1 MVWYQYV
8 WEATTGNEA
17 DWSDD
22 ENEKIHQ
29 EPLHIDD
36 WIDFNSEQLEYL
48 WAIIQEY
55 LDDAVSHVFPTM
67 RFEDFARFCH
77 EPPMCVDGVFDT
89 EFWIDRH
96 SEELTYI
103 WKLLKR
109 TKSFLLYRTTY
120 EEFTQFCYASR

>member
-36 WIDFNSEQLEYL
+36 WIDFNSEQL
-48 WAIIQEY
+48 
-55 LDDAVSHVFPTM
+55 
-67 RFEDFARFCH
+67 
-77 EPPMCVDGVFDT
+77 
-89 EFWIDRH
+89 
-96 SEELTYI
+96 
-103 WKLLKR
+103 
-109 TKSFLLYRTTY
+109 
-120 EEFTQFCYASR
+120 